1 MRIFVAVSLM
11 TLAFAS
17 VPAAAEPVAVLVAVP
32 VPKGMPKAQLE
43 ALFRQSVPE
52 YAKLPGLVRKYYTIG
67 DDGRAGGIYLWSS
80 RAAAEA
86 WYNAAW
92 KAGVQTRWGAPAAVS
107 YFDVPVIVDGPAT
120 AQTSAQT
127 SGQ

>member
-1 MRIFVAVSLM
+1 MRIFVSVSLIAVAL
-11 TLAFAS
+11 LA
-17 VPAAAEPVAVLVAVP
+17 VPVAAEPVAVLVAVP
-32 VPKGMPKAQLE
+32 VPRGMAKAQLE

-86 WYNAAW
+86 WYNDAW
-92 KAGVQTRWGAPAAVS
+92 KADVQKRWGAPAAVS
-107 YFDVPVIVDGPAT
+107 YFDVPVIVDGQSP
-120 AQTSAQT
+120 
-127 SGQ
+127 GQ

>member
-11 TLAFAS
+11 TLAFAG

-52 YAKLPGLVRKYYTIG
+52 YAKLPGLVRTYYAIG
-67 DDGRAGGIYLWSS
+67 DEARAGVSAS
-80 RAAAEA
+80 AQAAAPPRPGT
-86 WYNAAW
+86 
-92 KAGVQTRWGAPAAVS
+92 KKPG
-107 YFDVPVIVDGPAT
+107 GPAR
-120 AQTSAQT
+120 
-127 SGQ
+127 